1 MRFSFGDATWFLM
14 IFHVSYRLNTYDF
27 HIIDE
32 RISVR
37 PGIGRLAGEWLD
49 VDLLG
54 RIQIVQCFR
63 E

>member
-1 MRFSFGDATWFLM
+1 MRFSFADAVDDFSCVTR
-14 IFHVSYRLNTYDF
+14 SLNTYDF

-32 RISVR
+32 RIPMR
-37 PGIGRLAGEWLD
+37 PGIGWLAREWLD

-54 RIQIVQCFR
+54 RIQIVQRFR

>member
-1 MRFSFGDATWFLM
+1 MRFSFGDATDDFSR
-14 IFHVSYRLNTYDF
+14 IVSRSLNTYDF

-49 VDLLG
+49 VDLLR